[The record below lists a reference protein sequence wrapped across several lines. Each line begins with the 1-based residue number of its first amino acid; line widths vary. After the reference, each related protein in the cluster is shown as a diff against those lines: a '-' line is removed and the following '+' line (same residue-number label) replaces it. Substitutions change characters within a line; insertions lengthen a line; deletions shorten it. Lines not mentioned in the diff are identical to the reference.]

1 MNLAHGQL
9 RHRASTAAVLDFA
22 WDAGAFRADHV
33 IAALGLTRSP
43 ALAALDTLIDLG
55 LISELPNAG
64 PEEGY
69 RLGRP
74 ARRFELRAEAGIVVG
89 VDAGERRFTA
99 VAADLSGRILARH
112 HLDVRG
118 FFNTSGL
125 AFDDLNSLE
134 RTIAAF
140 QAIDAVLASAGG
152 TRADVVGVGVGIP
165 APVDADGGS
174 PPHAKGFWQHMNAG
188 FQDTLAD
195 EFPAVRVENDAA
207 LAAVAESTFGEA
219 RGYDDFMAIL
229 VGRRLGSGVFLDGR
243 LLRGA
248 NGGVGELD
256 GLTYVSGL
264 GGAAGIGVRA
274 EQWLR
279 RALESGQVPADHPW
293 APLANSGLTVEAALA
308 IASLDDPVSRPL
320 LEELGS
326 SLGRICNVVSRFYDP
341 GLIVVCGAMAGALAD
356 VIQLAQGHLQAE
368 SELPPPTIVAS
379 QFGGDIV
386 SLGAVSAAREAARS
400 IALALFSE
408 RDREESP
415 AL

>member
-22 WDAGAFRADHV
+22 WNAGAFQADHV
-33 IAALGLTRSP
+33 MAALGLTRSP
-43 ALAALDTLIDLG
+43 ALSALDTLIEVG
-55 LISELPNAG
+55 LISELPSAG

-74 ARRFELRAEAGIVVG
+74 ARRFELRAEAGVVVG
-89 VDAGERRFTA
+89 IDAGNRRFTA

-112 HLDVRG
+112 YLNVRG
-118 FFNTSGL
+118 FSDPSGL
-125 AFDDLNSLE
+125 VFDDVDREE
-134 RTIAAF
+134 RTTAAF
-140 QAIDAVLASAGG
+140 QTIDAVLASAER
-152 TRADVVGVGVGIP
+152 TRADVVAVGVGIP
-165 APVDADGGS
+165 APVDADGDS
-174 PPHAKGFWQHMNAG
+174 PPHGGGFWQHMNAG
-188 FQDTLAD
+188 LQGTLAD

-229 VGRRLGSGVFLDGR
+229 VGRRLGSGVFIDGR

-248 NGGVGELD
+248 HGGVGELE
-256 GLTYVSGL
+256 GLAYVSGL
-264 GGAAGIGVRA
+264 GNASGIGARA

-279 RALESGQVPADHPW
+279 RTLEAGQVPADHPW
-293 APLANSGLTVEAALA
+293 APLADADLTVEAALA
-308 IASLDDPVSRPL
+308 VASLDDPVSRPL

-326 SLGRICNVVSRFYDP
+326 NLGRICNVASRFYDP

-356 VIQLAQGHLQAE
+356 VIEIAKGHVQAE
-368 SELPPPTIVAS
+368 SELPPPKIVAS
-379 QFGGDIV
+379 KFGGDIV
-386 SLGAVSAAREAARS
+386 SLGAVSAAREAARA
-400 IALALFSE
+400 IALSLFSE
-408 RDREESP
+408 RVREDSP